1 MDKRYTLKTEL
12 YFLKCLISFADSK
25 LNLAEGRPAYQ
36 STTEVHEG
44 VSHNASLA
52 TDGSTSLTKATCSKT
67 GTFASVKNRQEVR
80 EKFRNSNIYLR
91 IYHFESSRFH

>member
-1 MDKRYTLKTEL
+1 MFYH
-12 YFLKCLISFADSK
+12 KCFILFADSK

-36 STTEVHEG
+36 SSTELHEG

-67 GTFASVKNRQEVR
+67 GKFASVKPMQEVR
-80 EKFRNSNIYLR
+80 DKCRKVEYF
-91 IYHFESSRFH
+91 